1 LYSNIAPTKANLIRA
16 KSMLAFSIRGYE
28 LLDKKRNV
36 LIREMMGMMTRATQI
51 QTEIQEKFEQ
61 ASESLKISNMLLG
74 TQTIEEI
81 SISIPKDEEFVLLS
95 RSVMGVELPV
105 VRNEPQP
112 IDPSYGLFRTN
123 SALDNA
129 VESYN
134 DLRRKLYE
142 LAEVETSIYKLAME
156 IKKTQKRTNALDRI
170 QIPKYRALVKAIA
183 ETLEEKERED
193 FFRLKKVKK
202 KAAVRDTSTF

>member
-1 LYSNIAPTKANLIRA
+1 MYSNIAPTKANLIRA

-81 SISIPKDEEFVLLS
+81 SISIPKDEEFGLLS